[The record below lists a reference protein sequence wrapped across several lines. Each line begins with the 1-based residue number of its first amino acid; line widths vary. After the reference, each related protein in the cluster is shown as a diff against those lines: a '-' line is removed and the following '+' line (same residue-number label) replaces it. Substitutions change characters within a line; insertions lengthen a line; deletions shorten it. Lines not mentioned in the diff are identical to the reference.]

1 MTKNIVISEDLW
13 FLEHILFL
21 LDNYKFDEDIIK
33 ILIQL
38 KNLVDKKIYQNY
50 NLSFLDYYNVIN
62 QKLLVQFN
70 LKNIR

>member
-1 MTKNIVISEDLW
+1 MTKNIVINEDLW